1 MIRVVLALL
10 AGLALVGGLAV
21 SPAHAAGPKWVPEQG
36 SSFQIQY
43 SGRLDLSL
51 PVDVYLLDGE
61 DTTAAQVAQLKARGV
76 RTVCYINAGAYENW
90 RSDKSKFPRSVIG
103 KPLDGWD
110 GENWLD
116 VNRID
121 VLLPIMSARMDVC
134 AQKGFDAVDPDNT
147 DGWSQNTGFR
157 ISKQA
162 QINYQIA
169 LAGAA
174 HDRGLA
180 IGLKNDVEQLPQLGS
195 VVDFAVNEECGAYNE
210 CDAYNDFLASGK
222 AVFNIEYEGDRAS
235 VCPGRPDGMSTVIKH
250 WSLDA
255 YRVAC

>member
-1 MIRVVLALL
+1 MATVKKIYENSFITLRNADGPLPSARLDRSPAARRSAGSRVIRVVLALL

-51 PVDVYLLDGE
+51 PVDVYLLDGGE

-90 RSDKSKFPRSVIG
+90 RSDKSKFPPRSVIG

-134 AQKGFDAVDPDNT
+134 ARRGSTRWIPTTPTGGVRTPGSGSASRPRSTTRSRWQGPPTTAVWP
-147 DGWSQNTGFR
+147 S
-157 ISKQA
+157 A
-162 QINYQIA
+162 
-169 LAGAA
+169 
-174 HDRGLA
+174 
-180 IGLKNDVEQLPQLGS
+180 
-195 VVDFAVNEECGAYNE
+195 
-210 CDAYNDFLASGK
+210 
-222 AVFNIEYEGDRAS
+222 
-235 VCPGRPDGMSTVIKH
+235 
-250 WSLDA
+250 
-255 YRVAC
+255 